1 MDQKLNMNS
10 KSKDKKFPIWPLI
23 LILALWVVAV
33 IIAPEEKSLKAGI
46 KPVYVHVALTWMGML
61 SLSISAIL
69 GLYGAFTKNKNLY
82 RWIYIVFGVSVGIYI
97 LGYFSSMISSY
108 INWGGVP
115 FQEPRFISTLNVIIA
130 SILTGGIMLLVPWD
144 IVKSALT
151 AFPVLFIFLT
161 IQTDRM
167 VLHPDS
173 AVESAPLGIRLSFY
187 GMFVIALL
195 FYVWWVFYIERLTR
209 K

>member
-1 MDQKLNMNS
+1 MDPKYNM
-10 KSKDKKFPIWPLI
+10 KSISSEKKFPIWPLF
-23 LILALWVVAV
+23 LIITLWVVAL

-61 SLSISAIL
+61 SLSISAII
-69 GLYGAFTKNKNLY
+69 GLYGVFAKNKNIY
-82 RWIYIVFGVSVGIYI
+82 RWIYIIFGVSVGIYI
-97 LGYFSSMISSY
+97 LGYFSSMVSSY

-115 FQEPRFISTLNVIIA
+115 FQEPRFVSTLNVIIA
-130 SILTGGIMLLVPWD
+130 STLTAGVMLFVPWEK
-144 IVKSALT
+144 VKSALT
-151 AFPVLFIFLT
+151 TFPVLFIFWT
-161 IQTDRM
+161 MQTERM

-187 GMFVIALL
+187 GMFIFALL
-195 FYVWWVFYIERLTR
+195 FYIWWVLYLERVTR